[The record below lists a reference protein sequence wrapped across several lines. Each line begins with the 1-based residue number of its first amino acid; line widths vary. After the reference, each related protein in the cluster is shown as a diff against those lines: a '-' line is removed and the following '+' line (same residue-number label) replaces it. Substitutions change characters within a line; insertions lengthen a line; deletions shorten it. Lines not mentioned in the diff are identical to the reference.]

1 MNARPTLHTAAER
14 AELHDPSQ
22 PFIVG
27 DDLEK
32 VIALVNRAMRE
43 NIAGVTL
50 RMHSPHDLDDDRD
63 DREPLTPGVRRMVLC
78 LDSASGQPGVV
89 NPETVQTLF
98 MLYVIG
104 KGPNLQLDAER
115 VLQWVARVEQANG
128 AACVTADDIGNPA
141 VLKTMARNRVE
152 AKLVAEELA
161 AGGAETNRVAD
172 EVRAAVANPAAWSL
186 IKEDDIV
193 VATRSLHR
201 ARGTFA

>member
-1 MNARPTLHTAAER
+1 LNARPTLHTAAER

-27 DDLEK
+27 DDLEQ

-63 DREPLTPGVRRMVLC
+63 DRAPLTPGVRRMVLC
-78 LDSASGQPGVV
+78 IDSASGHPGIE
-89 NPETVQTLF
+89 NPEAVSTVF

-128 AACVTADDIGNPA
+128 VALVAADDINTPA
-141 VLKTMARNRVE
+141 VVRGLVRNRLDARDM
-152 AKLVAEELA
+152 AKELA
-161 AGGAETNRVAD
+161 ASGTETNRVAD
-172 EVRAAVANPAAWSL
+172 EVRAAVADPLAWSL
-186 IKEDDIV
+186 IQDDDIV
-193 VATRSLHR
+193 VATKSLHR
-201 ARGTFA
+201 ARGSDA